1 MQPDS
6 AAAAP
11 ASVAVHQTPPPRS
24 ALDEELKGQYYG
36 NARPEVFSYLPLQV
50 GRLLDVGCGHGAFG
64 ALVKE
69 RLHAEVQGIELYPEV
84 AQVAAG
90 RLDRVHCGDAL
101 TMLAQT
107 PLAYFDCVTFNDVLE
122 HLVDP
127 AALLRAVRQHLS
139 PGGVVVAS
147 LPNVRHYAVL
157 ADLLLRGDWDYAD
170 YGVLDRTH
178 LRFFTH
184 KSIRKLFAETGYE
197 LTRMEGI
204 NGPTSR
210 RGRVLSRLLPTPL
223 QDIQYLQ
230 FVCVARPR

>member
-1 MQPDS
+1 MQAVPGR
-6 AAAAP
+6 
-11 ASVAVHQTPPPRS
+11 SV
-24 ALDEELKGQYYG
+24 
-36 NARPEVFSYLPLQV
+36 
-50 GRLLDVGCGHGAFG
+50 C
-64 ALVKE
+64 
-69 RLHAEVQGIELYPEV
+69 GIEFDPEF
-84 AQVAAG
+84 AREAATRLELVVNGDLNQLDWQAALGG
-90 RLDRVHCGDAL
+90 RR
-101 TMLAQT
+101 
-107 PLAYFDCVTFNDVLE
+107 FDCIIFADVLE